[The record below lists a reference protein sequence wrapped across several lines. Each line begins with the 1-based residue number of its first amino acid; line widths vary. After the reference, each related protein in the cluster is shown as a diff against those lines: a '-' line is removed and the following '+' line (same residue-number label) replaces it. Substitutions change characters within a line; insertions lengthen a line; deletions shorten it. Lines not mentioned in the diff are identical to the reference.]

1 MSELIQHYESLFETH
16 GSESVESVQAASVEQ
31 QNRRF
36 QILFEMK
43 NDMNSI
49 LDVGCG
55 LGHMLKFMQNS
66 NSDKSQINYFGVDF
80 TPSFIDYCQKN
91 LSSDF
96 ANFQISDLNNDILP
110 NRQDYCLLSGVFN
123 NTMPDNI
130 TFMKETLKKMFD
142 ASNKGI
148 AFNALST
155 YVDYQDK
162 DLYYSN

>member
-96 ANFQISDLNNDILP
+96 ANFQISDLNKSENIILL
-110 NRQDYCLLSGVFN
+110 CLAVPVLFFGFYPEPLINTIEISVKNLIDVYNFN
-123 NTMPDNI
+123 LNMYMQEVKTN
-130 TFMKETLKKMFD
+130 
-142 ASNKGI
+142 G
-148 AFNALST
+148 
-155 YVDYQDK
+155 
-162 DLYYSN
+162 